1 MSSINGGLGVTSD
14 PYRGRLAWDR
24 AVKWMI
30 FDESWGL
37 IFFIIVETPDLIL
50 VPSASATNS
59 R

>member
-1 MSSINGGLGVTSD
+1 MSSIDGGLGVTFD
-14 PYRGRLAWDR
+14 PNRGRLAGDS

-50 VPSASATNS
+50 VPSASAMNS

>member
-1 MSSINGGLGVTSD
+1 MSLIDGGLGVTSD
-14 PYRGRLAWDR
+14 PNRRRLAGDR

-37 IFFIIVETPDLIL
+37 IFFIIVETTDLIL
-50 VPSASATNS
+50 VPFASARNS

>member
-1 MSSINGGLGVTSD
+1 MSSIDGGLGVTSD
-14 PYRGRLAWDR
+14 PKRGE
-24 AVKWMI
+24 KWMI

-50 VPSASATNS
+50 VPSASVKNS